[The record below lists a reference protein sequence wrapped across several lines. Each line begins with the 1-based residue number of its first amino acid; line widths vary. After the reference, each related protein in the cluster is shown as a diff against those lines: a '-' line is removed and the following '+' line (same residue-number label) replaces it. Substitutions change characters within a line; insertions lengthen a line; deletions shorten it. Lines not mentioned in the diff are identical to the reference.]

1 MDIGR
6 YANGYWVKDRMIV
19 YFGIGT
25 NFGDRE
31 ANLRTALQLLH
42 ERVGECLACSL
53 IYRSA
58 PQGFVSENEFAN
70 MVVVCK
76 TDQSPE
82 DILRITQQIEREM
95 GRTEKSVN
103 GIYHDRVIDID
114 LLKAL
119 TPSNSPFKGE
129 NLMEGED
136 VVCKSETLT
145 LPHPRMQERDFVMI
159 PLREVEAILN

>member
-1 MDIGR
+1 MLI
-6 YANGYWVKDRMIV
+6 

-25 NFGDRE
+25 NLGNRE
-31 ANLRTALQLLH
+31 ENLRTAVQMLH
-42 ERVGECLACSL
+42 ERVGECLACSS

-70 MVVVCK
+70 IVAVCE
-76 TDQSPE
+76 TNYPPDE
-82 DILRITQQIEREM
+82 VLAITQQIECEM

-114 LLKAL
+114 LLKATHHSSL
-119 TPSNSPFKGE
+119 ITHHSS
-129 NLMEGED
+129 
-136 VVCKSETLT
+136 TLT

-159 PLREVEAILN
+159 PLREVENALNTKL

>member
-1 MDIGR
+1 MLI
-6 YANGYWVKDRMIV
+6 

-25 NFGDRE
+25 NLGDRE

-70 MVVVCK
+70 MVVACK
-76 TDQSPE
+76 TDHSPE

-103 GIYHDRVIDID
+103 GVYHDRVIDID
-114 LLKAL
+114 LLKAM

-129 NLMEGED
+129 NHVEGEE
-136 VVCKSETLT
+136 VVCCTDTLT
-145 LPHPRMQERDFVMI
+145 LPHPRMHERDFVMI
-159 PLREVEAILN
+159 PLREVETILKSLVSNL

>member
-1 MDIGR
+1 MVI
-6 YANGYWVKDRMIV
+6 
-19 YFGIGT
+19 FLGIGT
-25 NFGDRE
+25 NLGDRE

-70 MVVVCK
+70 MVVACK
-76 TDQSPE
+76 TDYSPE

-95 GRTEKSVN
+95 GRSEKSVN
-103 GIYHDRVIDID
+103 GVYHDRVIDID

-119 TPSNSPFKGE
+119 TPSNSAFKGE
-129 NLMEGED
+129 NYVEGEE
-136 VVCKSETLT
+136 VVCCTETLT
-145 LPHPRMQERDFVMI
+145 LPHPRMHERDFVMI
-159 PLREVEAILN
+159 PLREVETILKSLVANL

>member
-1 MDIGR
+1 MVI
-6 YANGYWVKDRMIV
+6 

-25 NFGDRE
+25 NLGNRKE
-31 ANLRTALQLLH
+31 NLRKAVELLH
-42 ERVGECLACSL
+42 ERVGECIACSSV
-53 IYRSA
+53 YRSA

-70 MVVVCK
+70 IVAVCQ
-76 TDQSPE
+76 TIHSPE
-82 DILRITQQIEREM
+82 EVLLITQQIEREM

-103 GIYHDRVIDID
+103 GVYHDRVIDID
-114 LLKAL
+114 LLQAL